1 MALENICN
9 RDDCTG
15 CSLCMAIC
23 PVSCITM
30 REGKLGHLYPVV
42 DMGKCID
49 CGLCAKRC
57 PANLYGTGPAQ
68 GRTKEA
74 EEMFRMPDMAY
85 AAWAKNEKEYIT
97 STSGGAAAVLSEYFI
112 SAGGTVYG
120 CAACPGEEKDGKHIP
135 FTVKHVRIDS
145 REGLYRLK
153 GSKYVQSS
161 IGDTIPLLKKDVRS
175 GRPVL
180 FTGTPCQVA
189 AVRQL
194 FPRNPENL
202 FLMDIVC
209 HGVPPASLLGRYVRD
224 FLGIR
229 PESVSGISF
238 RESGK
243 FIFRVK
249 GDREY
254 SHRPLSGLRTEDL
267 YYNLFMDGF
276 TYRESCYRCPFATI
290 ERISDITAGDFWHLG
305 DDVPAHPHGVSLI
318 LPVSEKGRSIIPV
331 LEKGMN
337 LYVRTVQEAA
347 SGNGQLRSP
356 WHKSLRIK
364 LFRALEPFFGLRI
377 YYPLVLDIIIR
388 KRFFR
393 RKG

>member
-1 MALENICN
+1 MEKVCKYEN
-9 RDDCTG
+9 CTG
-15 CSLCMAIC
+15 CSLCAAIC
-23 PVSCITM
+23 PKSCIKM
-30 REGKLGHLYPVV
+30 QEGKLGHLFPVV
-42 DMGKCID
+42 DMASCID
-49 CGLCAKRC
+49 CGLCAGAC
-57 PANLYGTGPAQ
+57 PANSPA
-68 GRTKEA
+68 GVL
-74 EEMFRMPDMAY
+74 MPSAAY
-85 AAWAKNEKEYIT
+85 AAWARDSREYVS
-97 STSGGAAAVLSEYFI
+97 STSGGAASVLSRHVL
-112 SAGGTVYG
+112 SQGGAVYG
-120 CAACPGEEKDGKHIP
+120 CAVCKGDSVAGKPFSVKHIRV
-135 FTVKHVRIDS
+135 TGTD
-145 REGLYRLK
+145 GLQRLK

-161 IGDTIPLLKKDVRS
+161 IAEVLPEIRADVRS
-175 GRPVL
+175 GTRVL
-180 FTGTPCQVA
+180 FIGTPCQVA

-318 LPVSEKGRSIIPV
+318 LPVSEKGCSIIPV